1 MNINFQ
7 KQILLRR
14 SLEVHIDK
22 NKAHHLPNVNN
33 ISSIWAPRGLPR
45 FSHSNLKTIWL
56 ACVCVIWKEHNNRV
70 FHHKALIWINR
81 AYQTRSNCYLFCV
94 GVMV

>member
-45 FSHSNLKTIWL
+45 FSHSNLKTI
-56 ACVCVIWKEHNNRV
+56 
-70 FHHKALIWINR
+70 
-81 AYQTRSNCYLFCV
+81 
-94 GVMV
+94 